1 MAQNVRTTV
10 ADKFR
15 TAVYA
20 ATGLSPTSPNP
31 SSSHPT
37 NPDDRAYEEMDRTSL
52 GDTRLSAEATEHAK
66 EEEAKEGH
74 AEEDIEA
81 PARGEEMEEGKDYYP
96 MPTRR
101 GEPIRGKMEGKVVEL
116 TSQIQ
121 LYAM

>member
-20 ATGLSPTSPNP
+20 ATGLSPSSP
-31 SSSHPT
+31 SSSSAP
-37 NPDDRAYEEMDRTSL
+37 NPDDRAYDEMDRTSL

-81 PARGEEMEEGKDYYP
+81 PARGEDMEEGKDYYP